1 MSNRF
6 SNRRGSH
13 RFRPSGGLNPNAKP
27 DKAALQARLAATDGP
42 EKLSSE
48 ESVFAKNREH
58 EIRRAE
64 NLAAGL
70 PAEGEAAPVSKPA
83 GRHDYREPNLETP
96 EQVDAEPEGGFQPV
110 EVRDQSKG
118 ILGSIKQAAQK
129 VVAKVK
135 KLIKPEKKVH
145 KEVIINTESLETRVG
160 VLEDGRLEE
169 FTIERTSDERLV
181 GSIYKGKIRNL
192 EDGLKAAF
200 VDIGFEKNAFLH
212 YWDIVPSN
220 LDSGVELVEREKKSP
235 PRDKPKV
242 TQKDIPR
249 LYPKGTDII
258 IQVTKGPIGTKGPRV
273 TTHLALPGR
282 YLVLLPNS
290 DQSGVSRKIDDP
302 EERQRLKKI
311 VRKLNIPDGMGVIIR
326 TAGEAQQERYFIR
339 DLAFLLEE
347 WKAVQERIEK
357 QNSATCVF
365 QEPDLI
371 ERTVRDFLTED
382 VERIVIDDS
391 KQFER
396 MQTMIGKISK
406 RSIDKVKLYNEPQ
419 PVFDRFGISRQ
430 LEASFSRQVHLKS
443 GGYLVVDETEAL
455 VAIDV
460 NTGSHKSKEP
470 DRDKE
475 HTITRVNLEAAEE
488 ICRLLRLRNLGGL
501 IVLDFIDM
509 RHRRDQQTVYQRV
522 KEGLKRDRAKTHI
535 LPISQ
540 LGLMEMTRQRHTES
554 IRSTVYQDCP
564 YCKGRAKVKS
574 ALTMSVEIQRKLQQI
589 LKGRPRTDEDFQLR
603 IISHPAVLDRLR
615 KEDEKIL
622 IEMEKRFFGKLT
634 FRADPAFHVE
644 HFKIINA
651 VSNEELAS
659 VGG

>member
-6 SNRRGSH
+6 SNRRGTH
-13 RFRPSGGLNPNAKP
+13 RFRPTGGLNPNAKP
-27 DKAALQARLAATDGP
+27 DRAAIQARMAATGGDKTGGD
-42 EKLSSE
+42 
-48 ESVFAKNREH
+48 ESVFARGREH

-64 NLAAGL
+64 NIAAGL
-70 PAEGEAAPVSKPA
+70 PAEGESQSSRKPA
-83 GRHDYREPNLETP
+83 GRHDYREPNLEAP
-96 EQVDAEPEGGFQPV
+96 EEVNEDEGEFKPV
-110 EVRDQSKG
+110 EVKEQSKG
-118 ILGSIKQAAQK
+118 LIASIKHAAHK
-129 VVAKVK
+129 VVTKVK
-135 KLIKPEKKVH
+135 KMMKPEKKVH
-145 KEVIINTESLETRVG
+145 KEVIINAESLETRVA
-160 VLEDGRLEE
+160 VSEDGRLEE
-169 FTIERTSDERLV
+169 FTIERTTEERLV

-220 LDSGVELVEREKKSP
+220 LDSGVEVVEREKKSP
-235 PRDKPKV
+235 PREKPKV

-290 DQSGVSRKIDDP
+290 DQSGISRKIDEH

-311 VRKLNIPDGMGVIIR
+311 LRKLNIPDGMGVIIR
-326 TAGEAQQERYFIR
+326 TAGEGQQERYFIR

-391 KQFER
+391 RQFER
-396 MQTMIGKISK
+396 MQEMIGKISK
-406 RSIDKVKLYNEPQ
+406 RSIGKVKLYNEPQ
-419 PVFDRFGISRQ
+419 PVFDRFGITRQ
-430 LEASFSRQVHLKS
+430 LEAAFSRQVHLKS

-460 NTGSHKSKEP
+460 NTGSHKSAE
-470 DRDKE
+470 RDKDKE
-475 HTITRVNLEAAEE
+475 QTITKVNLEAAEE

-509 RHRRDQQTVYQRV
+509 RHRRDQQSVYQRV
-522 KEGLKRDRAKTHI
+522 KDGLKRDKAKTHI

-574 ALTMSVEIQRKLQQI
+574 ALTMSVEIQRKLQEI
-589 LKGRPRTDEDFQLR
+589 LKKRPRDESDFQLR
-603 IISHPAVLDRLR
+603 ITSHPTVLDRLR

-622 IEMEKRFFGKLT
+622 IEMEKKFFGKLT
-634 FRADPAFHVE
+634 FRADPAFHAE
-644 HFKIINA
+644 QFKILNA
-651 VSNEELAS
+651 VTNEELAS
-659 VGG
+659 GGG